1 MRYTQIDGNVTAL
14 FRHQEQLDQDYRD
27 DEIYEKGAA
36 EKPLAQEA
44 TDLIE
49 EDVIKKAFNEARM
62 DIVSTDFDSSL
73 LALEVAILKH
83 AKEYDKEKRK

>member
-1 MRYTQIDGNVTAL
+1 MKFTQIDGNMAAL
-14 FRHQEQLDQDYRD
+14 FKHEEQLDQDFRD
-27 DEIYEKGAA
+27 DEIYERGAA

-62 DIVSTDFDSSL
+62 DIVTTDFDSSL
-73 LALEVAILKH
+73 LALEAAILKH
-83 AKEYDKEKRK
+83 AKAYDKEKPK

>member
-1 MRYTQIDGNVTAL
+1 MDTKPLNLDRLL
-14 FRHQEQLDQDYRD
+14 FDRHDEQDQEERD
-27 DEIYEKGAA
+27 AELIEKGAA

>member
-1 MRYTQIDGNVTAL
+1 MRFTQIDGNVAAL

-49 EDVIKKAFNEARM
+49 ECVIQKAFFEVM
-62 DIVSTDFDSSL
+62 GFEDDDKL
-73 LALEVAILKH
+73 EALEAAILKH
-83 AKEYDKEKRK
+83 AKAYDKEVGRG